1 MSSIFGSS
9 PHFFQ
14 FSAPS
19 RKLLIGVCALD
30 NKTRSK
36 PMRNILNR
44 LLAYEEFDTVIFGDK
59 VILDEDV
66 ENWPYCDFLISF
78 FSTGFPLEK
87 AIQYVKLRRP
97 FCVNDLH
104 MQHVLFD
111 RRLVLAIL
119 DAIDVPTPKRLIIHR
134 DGGPKVPAA
143 VADKVYQHIGLKL
156 NEALP
161 DTEVE
166 AGCDDGISIQGEMM
180 AKPFVEKPANGEDHN
195 IYIYYSKEQGGGV
208 RCLFRKIGNKSSEYR
223 PELSEVRAEGSYVYE
238 EFVDVLNSEDVKVYT
253 IGPSYAH
260 AETRKSPVVDG
271 IVRRN
276 ADGKEVRYITNLS
289 AEEKEMVK
297 KVCIAF
303 GQNICGI
310 DLLRTN
316 GKSYVIDVN
325 GWSFVKGNDNYYD
338 MCSQILR
345 RMFLS
350 AAKRRWF
357 SHFLSRGPNNENAWT
372 LKGFLSVF
380 RHGDRTP
387 KQKVKFTF
395 ISQPFIDLL
404 KGSTRKILL
413 KKEKELLDVIE
424 ATNEA
429 LELGIDDHQRLGQ
442 LKLILEN
449 KYTLVGTKVQVKPS
463 FNRKTGHFENLIL
476 VVKWGGEFTH
486 AGLHHTKEVAEN
498 MRNDLAVLN
507 KKLFDDV
514 RIYSSSERRAVATAE
529 VFGRTF
535 LDVPQLENDFV
546 QIRGDML
553 DDSDAAK
560 EPIEQAKTQLLT
572 IMKATSRETIPELV
586 MIPEDIE
593 DLSEFLRET
602 VDLLSTF
609 RFTMHENFAN
619 MQVEHIQTTWCCSE
633 TPGLFKERW
642 EKIFQDI
649 CDPGYKNFNP
659 SKVPELYDSL
669 KYDALHN
676 REFLETIFI
685 KEENRGEIEQIREL
699 YRRAKVLFDI
709 VAPQEFGIT
718 ADEKM
723 AIGSLTSIP
732 LLNQIVSDLE
742 DIRDGSNPSARF
754 YFTKES
760 QLHTM
765 LNVVFGSG
773 LPTKLTRKDLEELD
787 YLTQITF
794 ELYESNRDSDEGK
807 EYSLRVGFSPGAHH
821 ANVMDLQM
829 DDRHTIFVSPRR
841 DLTHHLELDRALQYL
856 HAQIDLAKQKEAE
869 MRAGVALPV
878 FDRSL

>member
-1 MSSIFGSS
+1 MSSLFSSS

-19 RKLLIGVCALD
+19 RKLVVGICALD
-30 NKTRSK
+30 TKTRSK

-44 LLAYEEFDTVIFGDK
+44 LLAYGDFETVIFGDK

-66 ENWPYCDFLISF
+66 QNWPYCDFLISF

-87 AIQYVKLRRP
+87 AVEYVKLRKP
-97 FCVNDLH
+97 FCVNDLP

-111 RRLVLAIL
+111 RRLVLSIL
-119 DAIDVPTPKRLIIHR
+119 DAVGVPTPRRLIINR
-134 DGGPKVPAA
+134 DGGPKVPDE
-143 VADKVYQHIGLKL
+143 VADKVYRHIGLKL
-156 NEALP
+156 NETLP
-161 DTEVE
+161 ETEVNVLSSDVIE
-166 AGCDDGISIQGEMM
+166 IMGEQMV
-180 AKPFVEKPANGEDHN
+180 KPFVEKPADGEDHN
-195 IYIYYSKEQGGGV
+195 INIYYSEEQGGGV
-208 RCLFRKIGNKSSEYR
+208 RCLFRKVGNKSSEYC
-223 PELSEVRAEGSYVYE
+223 PELGDIRKDGSFVYE
-238 EFVDVLNSEDVKVYT
+238 EFVDVVYT
-253 IGPSYAH
+253 IGPGYAH

-276 ADGKEVRYITNLS
+276 ADGKEVRYVTNLS
-289 AEEKEMVK
+289 PEEKEMVK
-297 KVCIAF
+297 RVCIAF

-310 DLLRTN
+310 DLLRTD

-338 MCSQILR
+338 MCAQILR
-345 RMFLS
+345 RMFLN
-350 AAKRRWF
+350 AAKKRWF

-387 KQKVKFTF
+387 KQKVKFSFT
-395 ISQPFIDLL
+395 SQPFIQLL
-404 KGSTRKILL
+404 NGSTKKIILN
-413 KKEKELLDVIE
+413 KEKDLIGVIR
-424 ATNEA
+424 AADEA
-429 LELGIDDHQRLGQ
+429 LELGADDRVKLEQ

-449 KYTLVGTKVQVKPS
+449 KSSLTGTKVQIKPS
-463 FNRKTGHFENLIL
+463 FNKKTGHFEKLVL

-498 MRNDLAVLN
+498 MRNDLAILN

-514 RIYSSSERRAVATAE
+514 RIYSSSERRVVATAE

-535 LDVPQLENDFV
+535 LDTPQLEKDFV

-560 EPIEQAKTQLLT
+560 EPIEQAKKQLKE
-572 IMKATSRETIPELV
+572 IMKATTREEIPELIT
-586 MIPEDIE
+586 IPKKIE
-593 DLSEFLRET
+593 NLAEFLKET

-609 RFTMHENFAN
+609 RATMHANFAS
-619 MQVEHIQTTWCCSE
+619 MDVEHIQRTWCCSE

-642 EKIFQDI
+642 EKIFHDI
-649 CDPGYKNFNP
+649 CDPGYENFNP
-659 SKVPELYDSL
+659 SKVSELYDSL

-676 REFLETIFI
+676 REFLEVIFVRP
-685 KEENRGEIEQIREL
+685 EEHGQIGQIREL
-699 YRRAKVLFDI
+699 YRRAKILFDI

-718 ADEKM
+718 PDEKM
-723 AIGSLTSIP
+723 EIGSLTSIP

-742 DIRDGSNPSARF
+742 DIRSGTSPSARF

-773 LPTKLTRKDLEELD
+773 LPTKLTRADLEELD

-794 ELYESNRDSDEGK
+794 ELYECNRESDGSK

-821 ANVMDLQM
+821 SNIMDLQM
-829 DDRHTIFVSPRR
+829 DDRHTISVSPRR
-841 DLTHHLELDRALQYL
+841 DLTHHLALDRALQYL
-856 HAQIDLAKQKEAE
+856 QDQIDLAKQKEAE
-869 MRAGVALPV
+869 MKAGVASPI
-878 FDRSL
+878 FDNEQ

>member
-1 MSSIFGSS
+1 MSSLFSSS

-19 RKLLIGVCALD
+19 RKLVIGVCALD
-30 NKTRSK
+30 TKTRSK

-44 LLAYEEFDTVIFGDK
+44 LLAYEEFETVIFGDK

-78 FSTGFPLEK
+78 FSTGFPLDTAVE
-87 AIQYVKLRRP
+87 YVKLRKP
-97 FCVNDLH
+97 FCVNDLP

-111 RRLVLAIL
+111 RRLVLSIL
-119 DAIDVPTPKRLIIHR
+119 DAIKVPTPRRLVIHR
-134 DGGPKVPAA
+134 DGGPQVPAD
-143 VADKVYQHIGLKL
+143 VADRVYRHIGLQL
-156 NEALP
+156 NENIP
-161 DTEVE
+161 DTEV
-166 AGCDDGISIQGEMM
+166 DTSNSDIIDIMGETML
-180 AKPFVEKPANGEDHN
+180 KPFVEKPANGEDHN

-208 RCLFRKIGNKSSEYR
+208 RRLFRKIGNKSSEYR
-223 PELSEVRAEGSYVYE
+223 PEMHGIRTDGSYIYE

-289 AEEKEMVK
+289 PEEKEMVK

-310 DLLRTN
+310 DLLRTD

-338 MCSQILR
+338 MCVQILR
-345 RMFLS
+345 RMFLN
-350 AAKRRWF
+350 AAKKRWF

-395 ISQPFIDLL
+395 TSQPFISLL
-404 KGSTRKILL
+404 KGSTRKIIL
-413 KKEKELLDVIE
+413 KKDEELLSVID
-424 ATNEA
+424 ASNEA
-429 LELGIDDHQRLGQ
+429 LALGIDDTTKLEQ

-449 KYTLVGTKVQVKPS
+449 KYDLVGTKVQLKPS
-463 FNRKTGHFENLIL
+463 FNKKTGHFETLIL
-476 VVKWGGEFTH
+476 IVKWGGEFTH

-514 RIYSSSERRAVATAE
+514 RIYSSSERRVVATAE

-535 LDVPQLENDFV
+535 LDTPQLEKGLI

-560 EPIEQAKTQLLT
+560 EPIEQAKRQIVS
-572 IMKATSRETIPELV
+572 IMKTTTKEEIPELV
-586 MIPEDIE
+586 TIPKEIE
-593 DLSEFLRET
+593 NISEFLKET
-602 VDLLSTF
+602 VDLLSAF
-609 RFTMHENFAN
+609 RSTMHDNFAN
-619 MQVEHIQTTWCCSE
+619 MEVEHIQKTWCCSE

-649 CDPGYKNFNP
+649 CDPGYENFNP

-676 REFLETIFI
+676 REFLEVIFV
-685 KEENRGEIEQIREL
+685 KPEEHGQIEQICEL
-699 YRRAKVLFDI
+699 YYRAKILFDI

-723 AIGSLTSIP
+723 EIGSLTSIP
-732 LLNQIVSDLE
+732 LLNQIVGDLE
-742 DIRDGSNPSARF
+742 DIRNGTDPSARF

-773 LPTKLTRKDLEELD
+773 LPTKLTRADLEELD

-794 ELYESNRDSDEGK
+794 ELYECNRESDGSK

-821 ANVMDLQM
+821 ANIMDLQM

-841 DLTHHLELDRALQYL
+841 DLTHHLALDRALQYL
-856 HAQIDLAKQKEAE
+856 HTQIDLAKQKDAE
-869 MRAGVALPV
+869 MKAGVALPN
-878 FDRSL
+878 FNRNL